1 VFFLGRALHAPQ
13 VRRTERPSRTKV
25 AHVVKIR
32 HRDEVEAPFTDW
44 LREAYD
50 TSPLSRSATTG
61 APRPAS
67 KKKNTKKTARAVSK
81 KRTTARKT
89 TKRKR
94 TRAKE
99 V

>member
-1 VFFLGRALHAPQ
+1 MVFFLGRALKAPQ

-32 HRDEVEAPFTDW
+32 HRDEVEPPITDW

-50 TSPLSRSATTG
+50 TGALPSSPTTG
-61 APRPAS
+61 AKRSAS
-67 KKKNTKKTARAVSK
+67 KKKTAKAGSEK
-81 KRTTARKT
+81 GTTAKKPT
-89 TKRKR
+89 TANR
-94 TRAKE
+94 THSKE